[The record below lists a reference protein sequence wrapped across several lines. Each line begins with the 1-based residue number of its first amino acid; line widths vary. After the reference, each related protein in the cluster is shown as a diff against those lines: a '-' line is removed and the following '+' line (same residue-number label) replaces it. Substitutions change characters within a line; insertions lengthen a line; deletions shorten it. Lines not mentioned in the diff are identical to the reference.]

1 MYQAGTELIW
11 FKKAIGNN
19 PDAQDIVKAWFRE
32 WTFFHTVLNNSQREL
47 ARTHIASSELYMDH
61 PEEDTFHQMILLDY
75 QWATEYITGI
85 AGIEK
90 ILDHNPV
97 IQRSIQFRNPF
108 TYPLNV
114 IQTELI
120 QRWVKRI

>member
-1 MYQAGTELIW
+1 MYGLRYSHIRIKDQ
-11 FKKAIGNN
+11 
-19 PDAQDIVKAWFRE
+19 Q
-32 WTFFHTVLNNSQREL
+32 LNLN
-47 ARTHIASSELYMDH
+47 MGK
-61 PEEDTFHQMILLDY
+61 M
-75 QWATEYITGI
+75 
-85 AGIEK
+85 EK

-120 QRWVKRI
+120 QRWVKRDINDQNQEKILTELLFLNINSIAAAMQSTG

>member
-1 MYQAGTELIW
+1 
-11 FKKAIGNN
+11 
-19 PDAQDIVKAWFRE
+19 
-32 WTFFHTVLNNSQREL
+32 
-47 ARTHIASSELYMDH
+47 MD
-61 PEEDTFHQMILLDY
+61 QMILLDY

-85 AGIEK
+85 AGMEK

-120 QRWVKRI
+120 QRWVKRDINDQNQEKILTELLFLNINSIAAAMQSTG